1 MWRKNNNKLKTTQ
14 RSSTS
19 MSFYKQNNLI
29 YRKSWKKW
37 FLNHPKYL
45 RQYLQWKLKNPYKYK
60 RYKRVYLYN
69 LNKPESYDFLSIK
82 KTTGKITCMKNVNQL
97 GYLQWFSKIIADNDN
112 FNVKDEELRYNT
124 WLYYNNTRLLD
135 NFNFMPI
142 FLKKKFPWKR
152 KNLIKIFRYNK
163 KGLPVSEILH
173 EIASKRKYR
182 RAKAL
187 EIGKIEKART
197 FSIWNVCNSLKYK
210 KIFKKW
216 LEKSFFVKN
225 ILNKK
230 IFFKKTN
237 IKIKYRK
244 KIFKNIQ
251 KFNILKKI
259 TKFKHKPNYI
269 SNFWSQYKIN
279 TTFLDFK
286 NVRKRYKRYISG
298 VEWKQIK
305 KKKPNFIPAP
315 MNFLYK
321 TQFILN
327 KKKRIWAF
335 SLPRWIKKKKVPWL
349 ISLMCRRK
357 IYKINRKRI
366 YRKEKIH
373 WRVRKYWWHMKYF
386 RWRFPRKNAIRGK
399 KFQRFTR
406 ILMKYIMW
414 PFLGPSKERQVKKMF
429 SKLRKI
435 HSLQNAFLCKFENRL
450 DVLACRL
457 GFAPNIYWSRL
468 FIRMGWIWVSNKE
481 EPSVWTNTSLPFL
494 NTKIQANSFI
504 KYNQSLKCNK
514 NFIEMF
520 QELKIKMY
528 KNKGLLINKNVDL
541 PKFNDQTFKYAR
553 IINSPFHIVRHK
565 EMIHISP
572 FLKKRLSFFFFNKIR
587 KRSIP
592 WYIKLCNNRNI
603 ALLNE
608 FNNLHH
614 NKNYGD
620 RLDKRFFLPT
630 YLTVDR

>member
-1 MWRKNNNKLKTTQ
+1 
-14 RSSTS
+14 

-230 IFFKKTN
+230 IFFKKNN

-244 KIFKNIQ
+244 QIFKNIQ